1 VSTHRFYIPAGRWLL
16 NRLTLEGSEAHHCI
30 EVLRLGVGSKVVV
43 FNGHGSEVTA
53 EIVEVD
59 KNVVRLKYLQS
70 AKAEPLRCSITL
82 AQAIPKGKHME
93 LIVQKAT
100 ELGVAKI
107 VPLLSE
113 RTVVQL
119 DQDEAD
125 KKREKWQHVIIEAA
139 KQCGQNRLPDVSE
152 PMTPKQFFSEF
163 DRYEL
168 PLIASLQADA
178 RSFKGALSDFRE
190 HHGRRAKS
198 ALMLIGPE
206 GDFTPA
212 ESSLARSA
220 GCIPVSLG
228 PIVLRTE
235 TAALY
240 SLSVLAYELQGPDVL
255 HQETESAKD
264 FSD

>member
-1 VSTHRFYIPAGRWLL
+1 M
-16 NRLTLEGSEAHHCI
+16 NRLALEGSEAHHCL
-30 EVLRLGVGSKVVV
+30 EVLRLGAGSKVVV

-59 KNVVRLKYLQS
+59 KNVARLKPLLT
-70 AKAEPLRCSITL
+70 AKADPLRCSITL
-82 AQAIPKGKHME
+82 AQAIPKGKHMD

-100 ELGVAKI
+100 ELGVSRI

-119 DQDEAD
+119 AQEEAD
-125 KKREKWQHVIIEAA
+125 KKREKWRHVVIEAA

-152 PMTPKQFFSEF
+152 PITPKQFFSEF
-163 DRYEL
+163 DSYEL
-168 PLIASLQADA
+168 PLIASLQTDA
-178 RSFKGALSDFRE
+178 QSFKGALSDFRE
-190 HHGRRAKS
+190 HHGRRPRS

-240 SLSVLAYELQGPDVL
+240 SLSVLAYELQGPDASHEEVRA
-255 HQETESAKD
+255 S
-264 FSD
+264 SM